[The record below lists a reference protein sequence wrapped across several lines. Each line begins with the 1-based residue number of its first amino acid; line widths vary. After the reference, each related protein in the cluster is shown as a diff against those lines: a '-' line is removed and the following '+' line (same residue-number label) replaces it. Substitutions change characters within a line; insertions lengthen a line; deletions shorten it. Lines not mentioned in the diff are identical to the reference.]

1 LNDVAQAVSSTLD
14 LRSVLSTILTSSLG
28 VTWANA
34 GAIFRYSRAERAF
47 RLVEAVGWDEALL
60 RSVGDLRLAEAETA
74 MGEAVARRMPG
85 QLADTAQRA
94 SNPLRDLLLAAGF
107 HSALIVPL
115 VGAARIPG
123 AIILPRQAAGEFPA
137 ETVRLMQ
144 TRASQ
149 SVLAIQNARLFREIA
164 DKSEQLALASQHKSQ
179 FLANMSHELRT
190 PLNAILGY
198 AELLVDGIYGVL
210 PDRPKGVL
218 ERIQN
223 NGRHLLALIN
233 DVLDLAKIEAGQL
246 TPALREF
253 SPPGS

>member
-1 LNDVAQAVSSTLD
+1 QRTRHSK
-14 LRSVLSTILTSSLG
+14 
-28 VTWANA
+28 
-34 GAIFRYSRAERAF
+34 FP
-47 RLVEAVGWDEALL
+47 
-60 RSVGDLRLAEAETA
+60 ETA
-74 MGEAVARRMPG
+74 
-85 QLADTAQRA
+85 
-94 SNPLRDLLLAAGF
+94 
-107 HSALIVPL
+107 
-115 VGAARIPG
+115 
-123 AIILPRQAAGEFPA
+123 
-137 ETVRLMQ
+137 VRLKQ
-144 TRASQ
+144 SHSSQ

-164 DKSEQLALASQHKSQ
+164 DKSEPLALDSQHKSQ

-246 TPALREF
+246 TLTLEDYSLPEVVRSVVTATEPLATGKGLKFTAALQEDMPKGHGDARRLSQVLLNLVGNAIKFTDQGEVEIR
-253 SPPGS
+253 GSADRGQFGPEV